1 METLSLRME
10 KNDIEL
16 LKEYANIYN
25 INVSSLVRN
34 LILDKLYDE
43 IDEKDEKK
51 ILKVWKNSK
60 NEKTSSAE
68 EVFKRVGL

>member
-1 METLSLRME
+1 METLSIKME
-10 KNDIEL
+10 KKDIEL

-43 IDEKDEKK
+43 IDQKDEKR
-51 ILKVWKNSK
+51 ILKVWENSK
-60 NEKTSSAE
+60 NEKTSPAE
-68 EVFKRVGL
+68 EVFERLGL

>member
-1 METLSLRME
+1 METLSIRME
-10 KNDIEL
+10 RKDIEL

-43 IDEKDEKK
+43 IDEEDEKR
-51 ILKVWKNSK
+51 ILKVWRNSK

-68 EVFKRVGL
+68 EVFERLEL